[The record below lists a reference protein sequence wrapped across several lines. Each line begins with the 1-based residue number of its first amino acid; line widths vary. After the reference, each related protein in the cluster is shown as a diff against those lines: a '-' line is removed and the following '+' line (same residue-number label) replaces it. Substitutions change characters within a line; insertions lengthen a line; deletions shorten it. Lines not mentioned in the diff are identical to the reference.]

1 MWSFLY
7 VRIIMTHLKFLLLA
21 AVIVLGLST
30 AYAQTRSYSNV
41 ADMKKDASL
50 KVGMTAFTQGY
61 WKSQDGG
68 GGSYVI
74 VQSGTQ
80 NGGDVIKLNN
90 GLYANLLYD
99 GRTFNLKQWGISGE
113 MKLRYIRDIYPF
125 LTDKEIKTIN
135 GEFNE
140 KTTAETYIIQ
150 YLIDKKPGNTTI
162 VLDGNA
168 YYISNT
174 IHLRSYKAI
183 RGTKQFSKDRFGGR
197 IQMPGN
203 TDAMTAYTSGV
214 MMMITPN
221 MHLFDTGPETIQ
233 NITLSNFSASGVMG
247 KKGFGKKY
255 SGDFFHQTSVISK
268 AMFEDLAI
276 YNFNNGFYK
285 TKEWIWSEFESLLIA
300 NMRNNGIYLPS
311 DDKAQV
317 NCNSIRFCR
326 FTQCGVDYDNSG
338 KIQVVQMKKP
348 SQNRG
353 NCIVLGGS
361 GNTVLDCDL
370 SHSPVGLFLQNYSN
384 GTTVIGTYC
393 EGASISTY
401 YMDYDENKANL
412 DTEIY
417 GGYISKKIKS
427 KTTQKD
433 FR

>member
-1 MWSFLY
+1 MRKTI
-7 VRIIMTHLKFLLLA
+7 VALLL
-21 AVIVLGLST
+21 LSLPFLPCH
-30 AYAQTRSYSNV
+30 
-41 ADMKKDASL
+41 ASL
-50 KVGMTAFTQGY
+50 AVFSSVKDMVKERNIKEGDALMTLGY
-61 WKSQDGG
+61 WNVNDGG
-68 GGSYVI
+68 GGTYV
-74 VQSGTQ
+74 VKQSGTQ
-80 NGGDVIKLNN
+80 NGGDIIKLNN
-90 GLYANLLYD
+90 GLYAHLIYD
-99 GRTFNLKQWGISGE
+99 GRTFNLKQWGISGDVK
-113 MKLRYIRDIYPF
+113 MRYVFDIYPF
-125 LTDKEIKTIN
+125 LTEKDIKAIN
-135 GEFNE
+135 EEFNK

-221 MHLFDTGPETIQ
+221 MHLFDTGSETIQ

-247 KKGFGKKY
+247 KNGLGKKY

-268 AMFEDLAI
+268 AMFENLAI
-276 YNFNNGFYK
+276 FNFNNGFYK
-285 TKEWIWSEFESLLIA
+285 TKEWIWSEFESLLVA
-300 NMRNNGIYLPS
+300 NVRYNGIYLPS

-326 FTQCGVDYDNSG
+326 FTKCGVDYDNRG
-338 KIQVVQMKKP
+338 ELQIVQMKKP

-384 GTTVIGTYC
+384 GTTVVGTYC

-412 DTEIY
+412 DTEIH

-427 KTTQKD
+427 KTTKKD